1 MSMDLLT
8 AIIELRRGLARAFSA
23 TFSGEISA
31 RQAALLRE
39 IRVTPGSSQAALA
52 RATANDPS
60 FVVRMLDQLERR
72 GLVTREQSQTDR
84 REREVGLTKAGLK
97 ALGPLDATFDALASA
112 TSEALTRSEQ
122 AQFVA
127 LAAKITDS
135 LVQVADS
142 GGELEGRRVG
152 GAA

>member
-1 MSMDLLT
+1 MSMELLS

-23 TFSGEISA
+23 TFTGDISG
-31 RQAALLRE
+31 RQAGLLRE
-39 IRVTPGSSQAALA
+39 IRATPCTSQASLA

-72 GLVTREQSQTDR
+72 GLVLRKQSQTDR
-84 REREVGLTKAGLK
+84 REREVSLTPAGLA
-97 ALGPLDATFDALASA
+97 ALEPLDAAFDALAAA
-112 TSEALTRSEQ
+112 TSAALSQREQ

-127 LAAKITDS
+127 LAGKITDS

-142 GGELEGRRVG
+142 GGQLEAGRVG